1 MNWLYLIADSLASKP
16 SDLGLPSVGIDSGLK
31 TIVNV
36 VFTVLGLVSVIFV
49 IAGGIKYILSGGDS
63 AGIKNA
69 KETITYA
76 IVGLVISMLAFGIVN
91 YVTGIK

>member
-36 VFTVLGLVSVIFV
+36 VFTILGLVSVIFV

-91 YVTGIK
+91 YITGIK